1 MSPPAYRL
9 ISFDLDGTVVD
20 TAAEIAH
27 AVNLA
32 LQDHGL
38 APQPP
43 EQILLLIGAG
53 THELM
58 RKLLLQMGVQ
68 SSTELPIDGLLQ
80 SLDARY
86 AETAG
91 SSARLYPGAIE
102 ALLIL
107 RAAGLKLACVTNKEL
122 RHALRVLERTGLA
135 GQFDLVIGG
144 DSLPQKKPDA
154 RVLGHVAQ
162 TLGVAIERCAH
173 IGDSGIDVQAARNA
187 GFAAWAVPYGYNGGE
202 PVALSA
208 PDRLFTDLLAM
219 TDHVLGPSL
228 P

>member
-1 MSPPAYRL
+1 VSGLRYEL
-9 ISFDLDGTVVD
+9 VTFDLDGTLVD
-20 TAAEIAH
+20 TAAEIAE

-38 APQPP
+38 APQPTA
-43 EQILLLIGAG
+43 EITLLIGAG
-53 THELM
+53 THALM
-58 RKLLLQMGVQ
+58 LQLLPRLGVSP
-68 SSTELPIDGLLQ
+68 SSAILQ
-80 SLDARY
+80 SLDTRY

-91 SSARLYPGAIE
+91 SSARPYPGAAE

-107 RAAGLKLACVTNKEL
+107 RAAGLRLACVTNKEL
-122 RHALRVLERTGLA
+122 RHAQRVLECTDLA

-154 RVLGHVAQ
+154 RVLRHVAEA
-162 TLGVAIERCAH
+162 LEVAVQRCAH
-173 IGDSGIDVQAARNA
+173 IGDSRIDVQAARNA

-202 PVALSA
+202 PVAQAA
-208 PDRLFTDLLAM
+208 PERLFSDLLAM
-219 TDHVLGPSL
+219 AEHVLGGSL